1 MALLLS
7 FAVIALLLL
16 LLPASKKQFFRLLAS
31 ALIVSFSALVYAQPA
46 NPDSAKNYADKK
58 DSVTQKALLPDSIL
72 NIYNLSGRKDSARL
86 NEIIAIR
93 LKTTLPI
100 DSFKTLYVDD
110 IKVGETAFW
119 SSNDYEKIV
128 YFKIDESVQNLAVQ
142 FLASKSLDKARIPV
156 YFSVGYSGGYI
167 TRGLI
172 KTQLEVKQKIS
183 RAWVWVMA
191 VIMAGFL
198 AMGLKNNILKDDSN
212 LYYSLSRTQLLYWTV
227 IFCVTYLYI
236 CNETGALP
244 DIPGSLLA
252 ILGISAATMATGK
265 VIENDQKTKTEIDPK
280 ARSDGFFHDI
290 LSDRSSIN
298 IQRLQNVLFNIL
310 FGLIFI
316 QKTVSSNLL
325 PDFDNNILLMMG
337 ISAGTYA
344 GLKAT
349 EPTKDQPTE
358 QHDSTTIGNE
368 KKTDQPE
375 GDESKGGGG
384 KTK

>member
-1 MALLLS
+1 
-7 FAVIALLLL
+7 
-16 LLPASKKQFFRLLAS
+16 
-31 ALIVSFSALVYAQPA
+31 
-46 NPDSAKNYADKK
+46 
-58 DSVTQKALLPDSIL
+58 
-72 NIYNLSGRKDSARL
+72 
-86 NEIIAIR
+86 
-93 LKTTLPI
+93 
-100 DSFKTLYVDD
+100 
-110 IKVGETAFW
+110 
-119 SSNDYEKIV
+119 
-128 YFKIDESVQNLAVQ
+128 
-142 FLASKSLDKARIPV
+142 
-156 YFSVGYSGGYI
+156 
-167 TRGLI
+167 
-172 KTQLEVKQKIS
+172 
-183 RAWVWVMA
+183 
-191 VIMAGFL
+191 
-198 AMGLKNNILKDDSN
+198 
-212 LYYSLSRTQLLYWTV
+212 
-227 IFCVTYLYI
+227 
-236 CNETGALP
+236 
-244 DIPGSLLA
+244 
-252 ILGISAATMATGK
+252 MATGK

-384 KTK
+384 KAK